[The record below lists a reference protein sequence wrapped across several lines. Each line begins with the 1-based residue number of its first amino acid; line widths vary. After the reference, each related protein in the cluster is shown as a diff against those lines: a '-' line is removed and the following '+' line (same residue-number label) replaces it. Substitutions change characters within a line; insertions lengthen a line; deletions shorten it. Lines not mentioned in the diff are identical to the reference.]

1 MMIVRFM
8 NRKTSVSANRRTFWF
23 ANGLRHQRGGLL
35 VELVAVMGAFAV
47 LGSAV
52 LGGVQTSS
60 ASKRIFDVNSEAENI
75 ARNEME
81 NAFAQPYLPPG
92 QTYTSIIP
100 PPGFLVT
107 TEALVFSATSSDISL
122 VRVTVERDGRTLKV
136 LETHRAK
143 R

>member
-1 MMIVRFM
+1 M
-8 NRKTSVSANRRTFWF
+8 A
-23 ANGLRHQRGGLL
+23 
-35 VELVAVMGAFAV
+35 AFAV
-47 LGSAV
+47 LGTAV
-52 LGGVQTSS
+52 LSGVQTSY
-60 ASKRIFDVNSEAENI
+60 ASKRIFDVQSEAENI

-81 NAFAQPYLPPG
+81 SAFAQPYLPPG
-92 QTYTSIIP
+92 QTYAATTSP
-100 PPGFLVT
+100 NGFSVT